1 MTMQRVILPLS
12 ILLVLQIGLALLL
25 GVRRDP
31 LAGAKVDAPLV
42 QADAVKNVD
51 DLVIEGM
58 ETQSP
63 QAPGTPG
70 AMAPAAPA
78 NSAAATPTRIELAKK
93 NGAWVI
99 PGQFDAPAD
108 SARVSSLLDKLA
120 ALKRGLPVAT
130 SDAAMK
136 RFKLVDTD
144 FQRRVLLKSG
154 GKTLDTLY
162 LGDSPGL
169 RKSDARVSTD
179 RAVYAVDLATYEL
192 PTDVAA
198 WLNAEVLQ
206 QDAGQ
211 LTGLTI
217 SGGKGEKL
225 ELVKQPGTDKDKDKD
240 TDKHASSAW
249 TDPALTGDKH
259 IDSSHAEALAD
270 QVSQLRIEGV
280 LGTQVKPEWQ
290 QDHPVLSLQ
299 LKDDKSHSVDW
310 TLSKP
315 ASGDFYVLKS
325 SAHPWYFSISSPAAK
340 AVIDA
345 GQRDQ
350 LVVSAK
356 PAAKPTAKS

>member
-1 MTMQRVILPLS
+1 MQRVILPLS

-42 QADAVKNVD
+42 QADAVRNAD
-51 DLVIEGM
+51 ELVIEGM
-58 ETQSP
+58 EPQP
-63 QAPGTPG
+63 AAQAPGPVG
-70 AMAPAAPA
+70 AMAPATP
-78 NSAAATPTRIELAKK
+78 AATTPTHIELAKK

-99 PGQFDAPAD
+99 PSQFDAPAD

-136 RFKLVDTD
+136 RFKLVDGD
-144 FQRRVLLKSG
+144 FERRVLLKSG

-169 RKSDARVSTD
+169 RKSDARVNTD

-192 PTDVAA
+192 PTDIAA
-198 WLNAEVLQ
+198 WLNADVLH
-206 QDAGQ
+206 QDVGQ
-211 LTGLTI
+211 LTGLDI
-217 SGGKGEKL
+217 SGGKGEKV
-225 ELVKQPGTDKDKDKD
+225 ELVKQPGADKDRKA
-240 TDKHASSAW
+240 ASTW

-280 LGTQVKPEWQ
+280 LGTQLKPEWQ

-325 SAHPWYFSISSPAAK
+325 SAHPWYFSISASAAK
-340 AVIDA
+340 GVIDA

-356 PAAKPTAKS
+356 PEAKPGAKS